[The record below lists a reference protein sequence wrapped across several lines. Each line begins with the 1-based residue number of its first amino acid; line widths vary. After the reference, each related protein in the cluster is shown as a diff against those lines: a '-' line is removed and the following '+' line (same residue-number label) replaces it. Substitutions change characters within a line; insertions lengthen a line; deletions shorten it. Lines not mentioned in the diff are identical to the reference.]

1 MNAYWTFLLY
11 VLPAVIAVASFAA
24 AYFVARA
31 NRRAHGHDPA
41 E

>member
-1 MNAYWTFLLY
+1 MSPYWTFLLY
-11 VLPAVIAVASFAA
+11 VLPAAITVASFAA

-31 NRRAHGHDPA
+31 NRRSHRHDAA

>member
-1 MNAYWTFLLY
+1 MSAYWTFLLY
-11 VLPAVIAVASFAA
+11 VLPAALAVASFGA

-31 NRRAHGHDPA
+31 NRRARRHDPA

>member
-1 MNAYWTFLLY
+1 MNGYWTFLLY
-11 VLPAVIAVASFAA
+11 VLPAAIAVASFAA

-31 NRRAHGHDPA
+31 NRHAHRHDAA